1 MRQELKEAKEK
12 RKKIEKIMKKLPPV
26 NKGCGVW
33 NISSISELDSNEDE
47 KIYIAEFSKSD
58 PLSTILSVRIIHEV
72 NKEIRQY
79 EDFLLDETNPNWGT
93 KSIFILGEW
102 VRTIIGSKKLLS
114 EFLQWFSGN
123 LENYI
128 EY

>member
-1 MRQELKEAKEK
+1 MRPELKEAKEK

-93 KSIFILGEW
+93 KSIFKLGEW
-102 VRTIIGSKKLLS
+102 ARTIIGSKKLLS

>member
-1 MRQELKEAKEK
+1 MRPELKEAKEK

-33 NISSISELDSNEDE
+33 NISSINELDGNENE

-93 KSIFILGEW
+93 KSIFKLGEW

-114 EFLQWFSGN
+114 EFLQWFSSN

>member
-1 MRQELKEAKEK
+1 MKNEEK
-12 RKKIEKIMKKLPPV
+12 LRRKRLEKINKKLPPV
-26 NKGCGVW
+26 NKGCGNW
-33 NISSISELDSNEDE
+33 IISSVDELDGKEENE

-58 PLSTILSVRIIHEV
+58 PYSTILNTRIIHEV
-72 NKEIRQY
+72 NGEVRQY
-79 EDFLLDETNPNWGT
+79 EDFLIDETNLNWGS
-93 KSIFILGEW
+93 KSLFKLGEW

-114 EFLQWFSGN
+114 EFLDWFSRN

>member
-33 NISSISELDSNEDE
+33 NISSISELDSDEDE

-79 EDFLLDETNPNWGT
+79 EDFLLDETNPNCGT
-93 KSIFILGEW
+93 KSIFKLGEW